1 MEETEGVLGARQGEL
16 TLLGCRV
23 RVPACRSCLIKTRPE
38 GRCGI
43 SQGKERGQ
51 RPRSMYSGGA
61 TREGMVRRESW
72 KHGEGRASEE
82 LGRRLDLRLGQGR

>member
-51 RPRSMYSGGA
+51 RP
-61 TREGMVRRESW
+61 
-72 KHGEGRASEE
+72 SEKGDSVTNINE
-82 LGRRLDLRLGQGR
+82 TKK